1 MTKEQIY
8 RKQMQ
13 ELGIYQEIFEPE
25 ISTLARIERELSR
38 AMKAW
43 SATAPPGGKPS
54 FLDEHYPVIQ
64 KLRAELLQHRAALG
78 LTPKAL
84 RKLTGAA
91 GTDAPQQKDLITAKL
106 DQIAERVAGY
116 DGGPAWSAGG
126 WTPVEGPIEDPFAG
140 IPAAEEAASISDQ
153 MDEELRAAVH
163 EDMG

>member
-64 KLRAELLQHRAALG
+64 KLRAELLQHRDALG

-84 RKLTGAA
+84 RKLTGA
-91 GTDAPQQKDLITAKL
+91 GGSDAPEQRDLITAKL

-116 DGGPAWSAGG
+116 YGG
-126 WTPVEGPIEDPFAG
+126 WAPVEGPIEDPFAG
-140 IPAAEEAASISDQ
+140 IPAAEEAAAISDQ